1 MAKNL
6 ANSPFWHLIPP
17 SEGKD
22 TFKLMLQTAGQQ
34 EKGLPPAE
42 DKAADKDVHRPNG
55 SEHDDDDS
63 DAINNHFEVDYG
75 SDSMDVGRENPSDKD
90 RPKKRPLPFNSP
102 FRTARE
108 FGITEV
114 TSTFLGL
121 PELVDAEEIVPALRL
136 DLKTATEV
144 EVEIAIADGLSR
156 LEEKYVFVF
165 SKSIVLS
172 ILVHVNSFISKRE
185 QKIKLE
191 F

>member
-1 MAKNL
+1 M

-42 DKAADKDVHRPNG
+42 DKAADMDVHRPTG
-55 SEHDDDDS
+55 SEHDDDDP
-63 DAINNHFEVDYG
+63 DAINNHFEVDCG

-108 FGITEV
+108 FGITEK
-114 TSTFLGL
+114 TSTFLGF

-136 DLKTATEV
+136 DLKTATKV
-144 EVEIAIADGLSR
+144 EVESALADGLFR
-156 LEEKYVFVF
+156 LEEKYVFCF
-165 SKSIVLS
+165 
-172 ILVHVNSFISKRE
+172 F
-185 QKIKLE
+185 
-191 F
+191 

>member
-1 MAKNL
+1 MAKNF
-6 ANSPFWHLIPP
+6 ANSPFWHLISPL
-17 SEGKD
+17 EGKD

-63 DAINNHFEVDYG
+63 DAINNPFEVDYD
-75 SDSMDVGRENPSDKD
+75 SDSDSIL
-90 RPKKRPLPFNSP
+90 LPFNSP

-108 FGITEV
+108 FGITEN

-136 DLKTATEV
+136 DLKTATKV
-144 EVEIAIADGLSR
+144 EVESVLADGLFR

-165 SKSIVLS
+165 SKSIVFS
-172 ILVHVNSFISKRE
+172 ILLQTH
-185 QKIKLE
+185 
-191 F
+191 